1 MSTTPKIKRYRTR
14 RGSSLLSPSQTAAQ
28 PNEAPTE
35 PRKPRVFAINVAGE
49 PLSEPGKKINNA
61 ETERPRPEKVS
72 DAPVKIAPTSGETSS
87 KPVGKQTT
95 SEKPRGTT
103 SAAVAHA
110 SVDKAVAI
118 EAIHKEGLTG
128 RELRAARRMA
138 VRHNITASSDY
149 DAIRQLREQGID
161 PFKRKNMLEMATS
174 STGSKHS
181 ETTTL
186 PQKIATGTA
195 NVPGPVLD
203 AEDARFREV
212 QKMQQEIAR
221 RRRRQLIFLTARLIT
236 FILIPTLLAGIY
248 YYTIAT
254 PLYVAR
260 SEFLIQQSE
269 PASSGGGLGGLLGGT
284 PLASSQDALA
294 VQSFLLSRSAMNRLN
309 DEHGFGAEYSAE
321 EIDFLTRLPD
331 NASNEQMFK
340 FYSRYV
346 KISFD
351 PTEGIVKMDVATV
364 NPETGVVFSNALIN
378 YAEEVVDNLS
388 LRMRE
393 DQVSGALANF
403 EEMELKMR
411 DAQTRVIELQQRYN
425 IISTDIEVS
434 LLSQR
439 MGQLEAQLTQERL
452 ALAEIQSSPR
462 PNQARVTPIQ
472 NRIETLISE
481 LAKTRAQMTDANA
494 EGESLVGISAE
505 LSIAEAELANWN
517 LMMQTSLQGLES
529 ARQNAT
535 SQTRYLAV
543 NVTPFAPDR
552 PSFPRAFE
560 NTLLVM
566 LIMSGIYLMLSL
578 TLSVLREQ
586 VSS

>member
-1 MSTTPKIKRYRTR
+1 
-14 RGSSLLSPSQTAAQ
+14 
-28 PNEAPTE
+28 
-35 PRKPRVFAINVAGE
+35 
-49 PLSEPGKKINNA
+49 
-61 ETERPRPEKVS
+61 
-72 DAPVKIAPTSGETSS
+72 
-87 KPVGKQTT
+87 
-95 SEKPRGTT
+95 
-103 SAAVAHA
+103 
-110 SVDKAVAI
+110 
-118 EAIHKEGLTG
+118 
-128 RELRAARRMA
+128 
-138 VRHNITASSDY
+138 
-149 DAIRQLREQGID
+149 
-161 PFKRKNMLEMATS
+161 
-174 STGSKHS
+174 
-181 ETTTL
+181 
-186 PQKIATGTA
+186 
-195 NVPGPVLD
+195 
-203 AEDARFREV
+203 
-212 QKMQQEIAR
+212 
-221 RRRRQLIFLTARLIT
+221 
-236 FILIPTLLAGIY
+236 
-248 YYTIAT
+248 
-254 PLYVAR
+254 
-260 SEFLIQQSE
+260 
-269 PASSGGGLGGLLGGT
+269 
-284 PLASSQDALA
+284 
-294 VQSFLLSRSAMNRLN
+294 MNRTIRTAL
-309 DEHGFGAEYSAE
+309 
-321 EIDFLTRLPD
+321 I
-331 NASNEQMFK
+331 
-340 FYSRYV
+340 
-346 KISFD
+346 
-351 PTEGIVKMDVATV
+351 
-364 NPETGVVFSNALIN
+364 ALIN

-472 NRIETLISE
+472 NRIETLVSE